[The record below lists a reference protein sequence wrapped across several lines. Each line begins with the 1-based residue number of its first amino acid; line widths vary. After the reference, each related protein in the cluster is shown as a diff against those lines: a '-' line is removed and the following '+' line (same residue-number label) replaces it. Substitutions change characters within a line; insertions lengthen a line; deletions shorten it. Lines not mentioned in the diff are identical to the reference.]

1 MIQGNEIEIS
11 EVDTRFE
18 GLKTRDKD
26 REKKLVGDLS
36 KGDLLTPLLA
46 TEINGVLVLLD
57 GFKRLRA
64 AITLKWSTIRCLTVA
79 ENEVTGILELL
90 HRSRGH
96 KMDLYSEAS
105 FVSRLHKEHR
115 FSLAK
120 LANELGRSKSWVSM
134 RTLFT
139 DGMTARTEDQ
149 LRSGTFPLHA
159 WIYSI
164 RPFMRMNDKN
174 KSLAEEFVDLCV
186 KQHYTL
192 REIDILAR
200 IWFEQGEG
208 KRNEL
213 RKGHGEWILKQLQA
227 KVKDGHCL
235 SSKEQADLKVLAH
248 LEGAIRQFNTHPFV
262 APEQSS
268 SEYRAQAHIS
278 CLTIV
283 SNMNPIKTKLEAM
296 YDQCGRS

>member
-1 MIQGNEIEIS
+1 VTQGEEIEIS

-18 GLKTRDKD
+18 GLKIRDKD
-26 REKKLVGDLS
+26 REKKLIGDLS
-36 KGDLLTPLLA
+36 KGDLLTPLLT
-46 TEINGVLVLLD
+46 TEIEGVLVLLD

-64 AITLKWSTIRCLTVA
+64 AIALNWSTIRCLSVA

-90 HRSRGH
+90 QRSRGH
-96 KMDLYSEAS
+96 KMDLYSEAC
-105 FVSRLHKEHR
+105 FVSRLHKEHH

-139 DGMTARTEDQ
+139 ESMTVKTEAQ

-186 KQHYTL
+186 KENYTL
-192 REIDILAR
+192 REIDILSR
-200 IWFEQGEG
+200 IWFEQGED

-213 RKGHGEWILKQLQA
+213 RKGNGEWILRQLNE
-227 KVKDGHCL
+227 KVKAGHCL
-235 SSKEQADLKVLAH
+235 SAKEQADLKILAY
-248 LEGAIRQFNTHPFV
+248 LERAIRQCHIHSFV

-268 SEYRAQAHIS
+268 SEYREQSHLS
-278 CLTIV
+278 YFTIV
-283 SNMNPIKTKLEAM
+283 SNIDPIKKKLEVL
-296 YDQCGRS
+296 YDQC